1 MLPHLL
7 EILLVGQEAI
17 QSYYPPVQI
26 ILILNGSPLVIKQW
40 GYTTWTEGGNPVN
53 VTLPLP
59 FPKNNYLIVAC
70 AYGGLDNF
78 HTAALN
84 TVTSNITSNAKY
96 QLASYDYNRRYN
108 YIAIGF

>member
-1 MLPHLL
+1 MS
-7 EILLVGQEAI
+7 ILTRTTNNFTFRNYHNDS
-17 QSYYPPVQI
+17 SYLWFVAAQR
-26 ILILNGSPLVIKQW
+26 LQW
-40 GYTTWTEGGNPVN
+40 GYADWIEGGNPVN

-59 FPKNNYLIVAC
+59 FPKNDYLIVAC
-70 AYGGLDNF
+70 AYGGIDNF

-96 QLASYDYNRRYN
+96 QLATYDYNRRYN

>member
-1 MLPHLL
+1 MAIIFILMTGINHLL
-7 EILLVGQEAI
+7 LFIIRKIVFIFALV
-17 QSYYPPVQI
+17 
-26 ILILNGSPLVIKQW
+26 NKQW
-40 GYTTWTEGGNPVN
+40 GYTFWEEAGNPVN

-59 FPKNNYLIVAC
+59 FPKNDYLIVAC
-70 AYGGLDNF
+70 AYGGIDNF

-96 QLASYDYNRRYN
+96 QLATYDYNRRYN

>member
-1 MLPHLL
+1 MGKHNY
-7 EILLVGQEAI
+7 I
-17 QSYYPPVQI
+17 
-26 ILILNGSPLVIKQW
+26 QW
-40 GYTTWTEGGNPVN
+40 GYADWIEGGNPVN

-59 FPKNNYLIVAC
+59 FPENDYLIVAC
-70 AYGGLDNF
+70 AYGGIDNF

-96 QLASYDYNRRYN
+96 QLATYDYNRRYN

>member
-1 MLPHLL
+1 MVLLNTLENHSMLQPKLFRNLL
-7 EILLVGQEAI
+7 LPAAVLHVGQ
-17 QSYYPPVQI
+17 
-26 ILILNGSPLVIKQW
+26 PLGFKQW